1 MSYKMP
7 GKYSSRDQS
16 DSEDEGSV
24 DISIDQDYHSE
35 SEYDESFREEED
47 EPEEEV
53 RPKRRQSSRGL
64 GGSGGGGSS
73 RRKKGLPRRSKSFQ
87 EDDRRSSSRPEGS
100 SRGGRRSS
108 QMGDSGGGGGGGGG
122 GRRLPRRSK
131 TFDANRA
138 SVRMPR
144 RETSGILDKEAIAS
158 NRARR
163 LRAMGDG
170 GGKDVKLMRRSSSF
184 RTDSKRN
191 LLGESF
197 NNGELDESE
206 EKKKD
211 DHGSR
216 RKPMRRT
223 TSNDLSALAPEERQ
237 YARTAARGVTRSKSL
252 KAERPNLDRASKNVA
267 ARLGKLKVSSNDAP
281 TGLKF

>member
-7 GKYSSRDQS
+7 GRYSSRNHS

-24 DISIDQDYHSE
+24 DISIDQDYQSE
-35 SEYDESFREEED
+35 SEYEESFREDDD
-47 EPEEEV
+47 EPEPEE
-53 RPKRRQSSRGL
+53 RPKRRQSSSRGL
-64 GGSGGGGSS
+64 GGSGGGSSS
-73 RRKKGLPRRSKSFQ
+73 RKKKGPPRRSKSFQ
-87 EDDRRSSSRPEGS
+87 EDDRRLSSRPEGS

-108 QMGDSGGGGGGGGG
+108 HVGDSGGGG

-131 TFDANRA
+131 TFDATRA

-144 RETSGILDKEAIAS
+144 RETSSILNKEAIAS

-170 GGKDVKLMRRSSSF
+170 AGKDVKLMRRSSSF

-191 LLGESF
+191 LLGDSF

-211 DHGSR
+211 DHSTR
-216 RKPMRRT
+216 RKPMRRS

-267 ARLGKLKVSSNDAP
+267 ARLGKMRVSSNDAP
-281 TGLKF
+281 IGAPTGLKF